1 MRRRDT
7 LGWLAA
13 TAGGSAVP
21 GRAAATLVAPTPLWR
36 LHTGDL
42 GALTGVDATLGGE
55 PWHCLIDSGAT
66 QSLVAPALA
75 ERLGLRER
83 SRQRVATAGGEL
95 ILRRVAMPPVT
106 LGGQPAALTEAL
118 VLDLTQALGPAGAAL
133 QGLLGAALLRDRITR
148 LDLAAGRADW
158 AAAWPGDATA
168 ARTVWPLRW
177 DAGLPVVDLSLAGRP
192 PAPFLLDTGN
202 AGALV
207 VFARHA
213 ESLGVQRLPAVT
225 LRELGGEVT
234 VHPAL
239 VDRIEAPGFRARQV
253 PVVFEAGAR
262 ARRGGHFDRLA
273 GSLGTAL
280 FGAGALTLDG
290 PGGRLAL
297 ELPGLPEPPPLPGGF
312 GFALAGD
319 GQVSAVYAGG
329 PAARA
334 GVVPGQRLRAL
345 DGVPVAGIEPL
356 WRALAGIGEARF
368 RFDGAAGEVTLR
380 RERFFPPWP

>member
-1 MRRRDT
+1 MRRRST
-7 LGWLAA
+7 LAWLA
-13 TAGGSAVP
+13 G
-21 GRAAATLVAPTPLWR
+21 ATLAPGARRRAGAAPAASTPLWR

-42 GALTGVDATLGGE
+42 GALIGVDATLGGE

-106 LGGQPAALTEAL
+106 LGGQAVALDEAL

-133 QGLLGAALLRDRITR
+133 QGLLGAALLRDRVTR

-158 AAAWPGDATA
+158 AAAWPGGAQP
-168 ARTVWPLRW
+168 ARAVWPLRW

-207 VFARHA
+207 VFARYA
-213 ESLGVQRLPAVT
+213 EALGVQRLPSVT

-239 VDRIEAPGFRARQV
+239 VDRVEAPGFRARQV
-253 PVVFEAGAR
+253 PVVFEAGER
-262 ARRGGHFDRLA
+262 ARRGAHFDRLA

-280 FGAGALTLDG
+280 FGAGEITLDG

-297 ELPGLPEPPPLPGGF
+297 ALPGLPEPPPLPGGF
-312 GFALAGD
+312 GLALAGD
-319 GQVSAVYAGG
+319 GQVSAVYADG

-334 GVVPGQRLRAL
+334 GVTPGAQLLAL
-345 DGVPVAGIEPL
+345 DGVPVGGIEAV
-356 WRALAGIGEARF
+356 WRALAGTDEARF
-368 RFDGAAGEVTLR
+368 RFDGGVGERTLR